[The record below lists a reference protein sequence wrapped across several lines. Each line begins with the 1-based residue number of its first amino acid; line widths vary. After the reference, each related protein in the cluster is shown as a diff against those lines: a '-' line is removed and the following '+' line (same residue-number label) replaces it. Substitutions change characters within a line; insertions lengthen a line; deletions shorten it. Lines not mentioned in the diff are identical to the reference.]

1 MVAGS
6 ALHATHATA
15 QGQPAAEATTAPER
29 ARRVLILN
37 DADPTLP
44 AFVAMD
50 RAMRAALTAPGRPRV
65 DIFFEALDTLRFPG
79 TQLQNELVALLAK
92 KYVSLRIDVVVAI
105 GTASLDFAELHR
117 DRLWPDA
124 RIVFSGVPMELLRD
138 RQLAPTTTGMLRR
151 FDLDGTVGLALALRP
166 ATRRLVVI
174 AGSGDFD
181 KLMTGLAR
189 TQLEPYAK
197 RLTLDYWVDAPIDH
211 FLLRVAQLDSNDAV
225 LYLSIG
231 RDSAGQTFV
240 PREVLK
246 RLSVA
251 SPAPIYGAVETY
263 LGHGAVAVSAYSIEG
278 RGRRMG
284 ELVHEVLS
292 SPPGHPLPPVAVG
305 TAACIADANELQR
318 FGISE
323 RRLPAGCEIR
333 FARPSLWHE
342 YHWYVV
348 GTLVALLAQSALILA
363 LVLQRR
369 GRRKAE
375 HDARDRR
382 SELAQASRLAL
393 AGELTASIAHEIN
406 QPLGAILAN
415 TSAAEAMLRHGVTD
429 TDELR
434 AILADI
440 RTSDQRA
447 SEIIRRVRSLVTTRQ
462 SRHEPA
468 DVNTI
473 VSEVLAM
480 VQGEAGRRGVIVEP
494 RLGSSLPAILADR
507 VQLQQALVNLC
518 VNAMDAMDD
527 IAPEKRRLGVRTMAM
542 PGGGEIEIAVS
553 DSGPGIA
560 PEQLPRLF
568 DSFFTT
574 KAHGMGLGLSITR
587 SIVEAH
593 GGTLSGRNRA
603 DGGALFWMM
612 LPAHD
617 PDAPAPNRPS
627 TQGAQPPAPAAADSQ
642 RL

>member
-6 ALHATHATA
+6 ALHATHAAA
-15 QGQPAAEATTAPER
+15 QGPATEATTTP
-29 ARRVLILN
+29 RRVLILN

-44 AFVAMD
+44 SFVAMD
-50 RAMRAALTAPGRPRV
+50 RAIRAALTAPGRPRV
-65 DIFFEALDTLRFPG
+65 DIFFEALDTVRFPA
-79 TQLQNELVALLAK
+79 TQIGNELVALLAK
-92 KYVSLRIDVVVAI
+92 KYASLPIDVVVAI

-117 DRLWPDA
+117 NRLWPDA

-138 RQLAPTTTGMLRR
+138 RPLAPTTTGMLRR
-151 FDLDGTVGLALALRP
+151 FDLDGTVELALAIRP
-166 ATRRLVVI
+166 ATRRVVVI

-181 KLMTGLAR
+181 KIMTGLAR

-197 RLTLDYWVDAPIDH
+197 RLTLDYWVDATIDQ
-211 FLLRVAQLDSNDAV
+211 LLRRIAQLDSNDAV

-231 RDSAGQTFV
+231 RDATGKTFV

-246 RLSVA
+246 QLSLA
-251 SPAPIYGAVETY
+251 SSAPIYGAVETF
-263 LGHGAVAVSAYSIEG
+263 LGYGVTAVSTYSIDW
-278 RGRRMG
+278 RGRRVG
-284 ELVHEVLS
+284 ELVHEVLAL
-292 SPPGHPLPPVAVG
+292 PRGQPLPPVAVG
-305 TAACIADANELQR
+305 TPNCIADANELQR

-333 FARPSLWHE
+333 FARPSLWDE
-342 YHWYVV
+342 YRWYVV
-348 GTLVALLAQSALILA
+348 GALVVLLAQSALIVA

-375 HDARDRR
+375 VDARDRR

-415 TSAAEAMLRHGVTD
+415 ASAAEAMLRRNATD

-447 SEIIRRVRSLVTTRQ
+447 SEIVRRVRSLVTTRQ
-462 SRHEPA
+462 SNREPA
-468 DVNTI
+468 DVNAI
-473 VSEVLAM
+473 VGEVLAM
-480 VQGEAGRRGVIVEP
+480 LRGEAQRRGVVVEP
-494 RLGSSLPAILADR
+494 RLGSSLPAILADP
-507 VQLQQALVNLC
+507 VQLQQAVVNLC
-518 VNAMDAMDD
+518 INAMDAMEDTD
-527 IAPEKRRLGVRTMAM
+527 PARRRLGVRTLVL
-542 PGGGEIEIAVS
+542 PGGAVEIAVT
-553 DSGPGIA
+553 DHGPGIL

-593 GGTLSGRNRA
+593 GGTLSARNRSE
-603 DGGALFWMM
+603 GGALFWMV
-612 LPAHD
+612 LPAHE
-617 PDAPAPNRPS
+617 PAAPEPNQSSVRGAAFPSGAAPARE
-627 TQGAQPPAPAAADSQ
+627 D
-642 RL
+642 